1 MSICRTLAALL
12 LNPTGAIDM
21 KLDLIPLCSS
31 LFTHSVK
38 DKVLVTDVT
47 DLGRTFAFSQLYDDA
62 CDVGLALQN
71 EKTSHVTTWYVSR
84 DVHDAE
90 GDLMHIELLPTYES
104 VAANPA
110 IVGYKMMILND

>member
-1 MSICRTLAALL
+1 
-12 LNPTGAIDM
+12 M

-47 DLGRTFAFSQLYDDA
+47 DLGRNFAFNPLYDDA
-62 CDVGLALQN
+62 CDIGLA
-71 EKTSHVTTWYVSR
+71 KTGHVTTWYVSR
-84 DVHDAE
+84 DVCDPE

-104 VAANPA
+104 VVANPA